1 MTAVFDVLLAML
13 VAVTWLG
20 CLGFARLRTPMDRL
34 HCASFVNAAG
44 GVLLAVI
51 AIAADGASDRAF
63 KVLLMV
69 AVTLVAGAALS
80 HALGRALLYR
90 GRHGEFGGEGR

>member
-1 MTAVFDVLLAML
+1 MTAVIDVLLGVL

-20 CLGFARLRTPMDRL
+20 CLGFARLRTPLDRL

-44 GVLLAVI
+44 GMLLAAI
-51 AIAADGASDRAF
+51 AFAADGASDRAF
-63 KVLLMV
+63 KILLMV
-69 AVTLVAGAALS
+69 AVTLLAGAALS

-90 GRHGEFGGEGR
+90 GRYGELGGDES

>member
-1 MTAVFDVLLAML
+1 MTAVIDVLLGVL

-20 CLGFARLRTPMDRL
+20 CLGFARLRTPLDLL

-44 GVLLAVI
+44 GMLLAAI
-51 AIAADGASDRAF
+51 AFAADGASDRAF
-63 KVLLMV
+63 KILLMV
-69 AVTLVAGAALS
+69 AVTLLAGAALS

-90 GRHGEFGGEGR
+90 GRYGELAGDES